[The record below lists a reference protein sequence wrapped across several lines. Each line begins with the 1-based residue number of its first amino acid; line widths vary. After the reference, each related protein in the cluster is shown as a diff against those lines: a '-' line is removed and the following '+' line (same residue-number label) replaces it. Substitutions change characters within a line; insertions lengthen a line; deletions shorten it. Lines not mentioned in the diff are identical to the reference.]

1 MSDYLGNLAA
11 RSLDPVPAVRPRL
24 ASRFEPR
31 SPAAAPL
38 AASPAAAEPALVE
51 ESVEVRAETPR
62 PRRSRRRV
70 VMAAEPAV
78 IEEPVEVRAE
88 TPRPQRSRRRVV
100 MAAEP
105 AEERT
110 VEVRG
115 EEVAIPPV
123 VRPQRGMADREAQPF
138 ETSPPGPLSSGAGEG
153 GRSRTVPAVQPV
165 ALGQTLRMSP
175 PSPALLERG
184 PGGEVSRA
192 DRPVNAQPPG
202 ALQPALPA
210 PASSALHPSRDSIS
224 RPAPQDSFPLVSR
237 EKSPP
242 IAVSPAVP
250 SSPATRQPLE
260 ERPVTPPLQPRITVV
275 ERSSLPVRAEAP
287 AAEPVIQI
295 SIGRIEVRATP
306 PPAQPARP
314 RPATHAAM
322 SLEEYLRR
330 RSRRGDG

>member
-153 GRSRTVPAVQPV
+153 GRGGRKGA
-165 ALGQTLRMSP
+165 
-175 PSPALLERG
+175 
-184 PGGEVSRA
+184 PGWRA
-192 DRPVNAQPPG
+192 
-202 ALQPALPA
+202 
-210 PASSALHPSRDSIS
+210 
-224 RPAPQDSFPLVSR
+224 
-237 EKSPP
+237 
-242 IAVSPAVP
+242 
-250 SSPATRQPLE
+250 PLE
-260 ERPVTPPLQPRITVV
+260 
-275 ERSSLPVRAEAP
+275 A
-287 AAEPVIQI
+287 
-295 SIGRIEVRATP
+295 
-306 PPAQPARP
+306 
-314 RPATHAAM
+314 
-322 SLEEYLRR
+322 SLEEFRRGVLEQGSTPR
-330 RSRRGDG
+330 RSRSSTGIRCRSCRRRPYTGAPGVAC